1 MLIFST
7 TYRGIFYKSQRARQ
21 GVKLTRFMSIFTSK
35 KVWKFLIQIQLTK
48 SNPKITRGVK
58 VPWLMP
64 IRVKVLWTDWTINK
78 EVGNKLMDVT
88 LFHCYSAMI
97 DRIWDHPII
106 GIRHWTVDLRLASSL
121 VYHIVTVSLS
131 PIAIFNYIDALL
143 VCDTQT
149 IGSCRLNYIN
159 HLIRSNRNFYGV
171 SFRLLT
177 GLKVA

>member
-1 MLIFST
+1 MYDIVVLVWKPSNST
-7 TYRGIFYKSQRARQ
+7 DT
-21 GVKLTRFMSIFTSK
+21 MSISSMLQAHTR
-35 KVWKFLIQIQLTK
+35 
-48 SNPKITRGVK
+48 NPTY
-58 VPWLMP
+58 LLCF
-64 IRVKVLWTDWTINK
+64 KVLWTDWTINK

-131 PIAIFNYIDALL
+131 PIAIFNYKDALL

-149 IGSCRLNYIN
+149 YW
-159 HLIRSNRNFYGV
+159 
-171 SFRLLT
+171 
-177 GLKVA
+177 

>member
-1 MLIFST
+1 MFFWLYICMST
-7 TYRGIFYKSQRARQ
+7 LLLFILMYDIVVLVWKPSNSTD
-21 GVKLTRFMSIFTSK
+21 TMSISSMLQAHTR
-35 KVWKFLIQIQLTK
+35 
-48 SNPKITRGVK
+48 NPTY
-58 VPWLMP
+58 LLCF
-64 IRVKVLWTDWTINK
+64 KVLWTDWTINK

-149 IGSCRLNYIN
+149 YW
-159 HLIRSNRNFYGV
+159 
-171 SFRLLT
+171 
-177 GLKVA
+177 